1 MTAVRSGRRQ
11 PAQPSL
17 EIARRVVDPGVLVPL
32 VAIVVVWQLAAMVSP
47 EYTIPPVT
55 AVGAQMWAV
64 LSDGESLLSL
74 GTTLLRVAAG
84 LVGAF
89 VFGSALGMFMGASAT
104 AARYLTAPIRF
115 IQGIP
120 SVSWAIIA
128 VIWFA
133 QVEVRIFAIM
143 MLVTLPGFALQLYDS
158 YRAIPGELL
167 DMGRSFRPSRWLL
180 FREVLL
186 PAVTPGI
193 FTAWKVNLGLGIRVV
208 LIAELVGATVGVGAQ
223 LLSAQQLFDMASVI
237 AWTVLL
243 ALCMLV
249 LQGVIELI
257 EGRALRYRAPTGDA
271 VADAATTTDPAT
283 ESPAPA
289 GGRHS

>member
-1 MTAVRSGRRQ
+1 MTAERPRRRP
-11 PAQPSL
+11 PARPL
-17 EIARRVVDPGVLVPL
+17 LDIARRVVDPGVLVPL
-32 VAIVVVWQLAAMVSP
+32 AILIVCWQLGSMVATD
-47 EYTIPPVT
+47 YTVPPVT
-55 AVGAQMWAV
+55 AVASEMWAV
-64 LSDGESLLSL
+64 ISDGESLLSL
-74 GTTLLRVAAG
+74 LTTLIRVAAG
-84 LVGAF
+84 LAGAF
-89 VFGSALGMFMGASAT
+89 VLGAVLGMFMGASST

-133 QVEVRIFAIM
+133 HVETRIFAIM
-143 MLVTLPGFALQLYDS
+143 LLVTLPGFALQLYDS
-158 YRAIPGELL
+158 YRSIPAELL

-243 ALCMLV
+243 ALCMLL
-249 LQGVIELI
+249 LQAVIELV
-257 EGRALRYRAPTGDA
+257 ESRALRYRAQAGDIE
-271 VADAATTTDPAT
+271 T
-283 ESPAPA
+283 ESPATV
-289 GGRHS
+289 GGPQS